1 MNRATPVLKMMLAVL
16 LFWGMMGTAYA
27 DRIEDIKLTLVQNGM
42 LDTVDQAG
50 EFCNST
56 IVFRATNE
64 GEKSSVLE
72 MEVANSIGIAV
83 KRVKLAPG
91 ESAVLR
97 FQLPKIRDSYYHS
110 GVSLVIKLDGKSYSH
125 GFALTCHS
133 GVGGVMFSNSLP
145 ENVKKVYY
153 DDGGKYGGSSS
164 RLSRS
169 HAATDSVAKWSRN
182 VYDYMGYSTIWL
194 DANEYVPE
202 DVKAVLRQWVF
213 DGGHLARCVKLD
225 GEWPKDVPEG
235 KDGFA
240 EQTFGRGSI
249 GTFRLYKV
257 KTSRELEALKQKSK
271 KLNEQR
277 EKETGEKQENKE
289 SDEELASEPPD
300 DLEYLNTSDRVMRF
314 VKRSSHYNSMFPT
327 PEKYSS
333 KKQTSLFFLE
343 SPKINLLPL
352 MLAMVVFVALVGPAN
367 YFYLR
372 RKRREVLMLVTIP
385 AFSLLF
391 SLLVVLYV
399 SVAFGFK
406 LEGRINAFTYFDQ
419 NEKLASSVVA
429 CSMMANSTNRREL
442 VFTEK
447 DHLVLL
453 NETPFVVLPKPG
465 MVLASSLLTP
475 RNPVGYFVRRCEK
488 RNEKIRFIKKEG
500 TAEAINGLPV
510 PIEHLIAR
518 APNGE
523 AYKCASNIAEGAR
536 QALELCPKA
545 PAAGK
550 YTPDT
555 LMKDILDRG
564 LLKKNLSS
572 MDLEVLFAYVPAGSY
587 LAICS
592 KPCFCTAGITPD
604 EGMENYVVFGPV
616 PWEKES
622 E

>member
-1 MNRATPVLKMMLAVL
+1 MKSATSAMKMMLVAL
-16 LFWGMMGTAYA
+16 LFLGMMGIAHA

-72 MEVANSIGIAV
+72 MELANNWGIAV

-97 FQLPKIRDSYYHS
+97 FQLPKPHDPYDFR

-125 GFALTCHS
+125 SFALTCHS
-133 GVGGVMFSNSLP
+133 GVEGLMFSNSLP
-145 ENVKKVYY
+145 ENIKKVYY
-153 DDGGKYGGSSS
+153 DDGGAYGGSSS
-164 RLSRS
+164 KLSRP

-182 VYDYMGYSTIWL
+182 VYDYMGYSTIWI

-202 DVKAVLRQWVF
+202 DVMAVLRQWVF
-213 DGGHLARCVKLD
+213 DGGHLARFVKLD
-225 GEWPKDVPEG
+225 GAWPKDVPEG

-240 EQTFGRGSI
+240 EQSFGRGRI
-249 GTFRLYKV
+249 GTFRLYNV
-257 KTSRELEALKQKSK
+257 KTSRELEALKQNRK

-277 EKETGEKQENKE
+277 KKETGEKQENNE
-289 SDEELASEPPD
+289 SGEESASELPD
-300 DLEYLNTSDRVMRF
+300 DLEYLNTSNRVMHF
-314 VKRSSHYNSMFPT
+314 VKRPSYYASIFPD
-327 PEKYSS
+327 KYSS
-333 KKQTSLFFLE
+333 KKPTSVFFLE
-343 SPKINLLPL
+343 SPKINLFPL
-352 MLAMVVFVALVGPAN
+352 MLVMLVFVALVGPAN
-367 YFYLR
+367 YFYM
-372 RKRREVLMLVTIP
+372 RKKKREPLLLVTIP
-385 AFSLLF
+385 AISLLF
-391 SLLVVLYV
+391 SLMVVFYV

-406 LEGRINAFTYFDQ
+406 LEGNVNGFTYFDQ

-453 NETPFVVLPKPG
+453 NETPFFVQSKPG
-465 MVLASSLLTP
+465 MVLASSFLTP

-488 RNEKIRFIKKEG
+488 RNEKIRLIQKDG

-518 APNGE
+518 TPNGD
-523 AYKCASNIAEGAR
+523 AYKCASPIAEGAR
-536 QALELCPKA
+536 QSLELCPKA
-545 PAAGK
+545 PVAGK
-550 YTPDT
+550 FSPDDAI
-555 LMKDILDRG
+555 KDIMEKG

-572 MDLEVLFAYVPAGSY
+572 MDIEVLLAYVPKGSY
-587 LAICS
+587 LAVCS
-592 KPCFCTAGITPD
+592 KPCFCTPGITPD
-604 EGMENYVVFGPV
+604 EGNEKYVVFGPV
-616 PWEKES
+616 PWEED
-622 E
+622 